1 MQLRIAHLTP
11 DTDAEGPG
19 RRFAVWVQGCPIRC
33 PGCCNPEMFATAG
46 GRLISVDEL
55 ADTIQG
61 VEGLTLLGGE
71 PFEQAGAAAALA
83 RRLRDRGLSVVIFSG
98 WTREEL
104 VARGDPA
111 VDALLAAA
119 DVLVDGR
126 YDGARPEARRR
137 WIGSANQRVHF
148 LTDRYGP
155 ADFDGGN
162 SVEIRWTPGAGVA
175 VNGWPGDRLVTKGTR
190 R

>member
-1 MQLRIAHLTP
+1 MRLRIAHVAA

-33 PGCCNPEMFATAG
+33 PGCCNPEMFPASG
-46 GRLISVDEL
+46 GTLVDVDEL
-55 ADTIQG
+55 AARIDG

-83 RRLRDRGLSVVIFSG
+83 RRVRDRGLSVVVFSG
-98 WTREEL
+98 YVREEL
-104 VARGDPA
+104 VARGDPD
-111 VDALLAAA
+111 VDALLAVA

-126 YDGARPEARRR
+126 YDREQPERGRR

-155 ADFDGGN
+155 RDFEGGN
-162 SVEIRWTPGAGVA
+162 TVEIRLDARGIA
-175 VNGWPGDRLVTKGTR
+175 VNGWPGQGLLGGR